1 MKEGNT
7 KRQSAVWV
15 FISGGVLIAVVV
27 IALYSPWLSFCDV
40 RQVIVSGNHH
50 VSAAELV
57 SLSGLHRGQT
67 VFSVPA
73 NAVRQRLEAVPWV
86 KAATVRRHFP
96 HSIELVVEERQVVAW
111 TEDPTESNRLAIG
124 EGGVIVGDE
133 AAVTSSLELVGAQFS
148 GWEVGGAVVDPQVAE
163 LLPLLQG
170 DVCGYSVERVD
181 VTDLR
186 SIDLFLE
193 NDTRVRL
200 GDITLMRAHFMALEA
215 LCREIQ
221 IDGYETIDVRFGG
234 EATLVPRK
242 AVRR

>member
-1 MKEGNT
+1 VKEGNT
-7 KRQSAVWV
+7 KRQSAVWIV
-15 FISGGVLIAVVV
+15 ISGGVLIAAVV
-27 IALYSPWLSFCDV
+27 IALYSPWLRICDV
-40 RQVIVSGNHH
+40 RQVIVSGNQH

-57 SLSGLHRGQT
+57 SLSRLHRGQT

-73 NAVRQRLEAVPWV
+73 GLVQQRLEEVPWV
-86 KAATVRRHFP
+86 KHAAVRRRFP
-96 HSIELVVEERQVVAW
+96 HTIELAIEERQVVAW
-111 TEDPTESNRLAIG
+111 VEQPSETHRLAIG
-124 EGGVIVGDE
+124 EGGVIVGRDVD
-133 AAVTSSLELVGAQFS
+133 VTSSLELVGAQLS
-148 GWEVGGAVVDPQVAE
+148 GWNDGDRVVEPQVAE
-163 LLPLLQG
+163 LLPTLQG
-170 DVCGYSVERVD
+170 NVCGFAVERVD

-200 GDITLMRAHFMALEA
+200 GDITLIRARLTELEA

-221 IDGYETIDVRFGG
+221 IDGYELIDVRFGG